1 MDHGEFNG
9 RLIEWL
15 AELEAGQNLTSPEL
29 AVTLE
34 LIALK
39 GPDGQ

>member
-1 MDHGEFNG
+1 M
-9 RLIEWL
+9 EWTS
-15 AELEAGQNLTSPEL
+15 ELEAGQNLTSPEL

-34 LIALK
+34 LIAVK